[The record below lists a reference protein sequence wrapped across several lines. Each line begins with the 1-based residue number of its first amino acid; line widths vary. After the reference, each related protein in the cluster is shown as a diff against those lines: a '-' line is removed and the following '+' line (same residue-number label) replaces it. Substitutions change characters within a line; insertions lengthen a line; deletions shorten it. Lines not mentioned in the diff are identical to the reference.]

1 MKPEIHKKYLLSE
14 HSVPRLK
21 PCFKGLDNIHYNT
34 TKIDGP
40 QKPFRLAVSERE
52 AGKSTRWLQFYSY
65 NYMYESTILVLRR
78 QIADVTETYVNDVEN
93 IINKFSQVPVK
104 LDFKKGD
111 VKNGIIDVYAY
122 EYEQYKDE
130 NGDLKIKKY
139 NRRLFFRVVGM
150 SNPMSRIKSLM
161 LPNIKYIFFDEF
173 ICNTRLG
180 EKYLN
185 DEAFKFKEIYNTFQR
200 ECPSGLICYFF
211 GNPYSVYNPYFEWL
225 KIDTRKVKPGAYL
238 IGPNYTLECYQL
250 LPELK
255 QKILE
260 RNPLYQFDDSYRKYA
275 FDGIAVNDMNI
286 IIIDKPQ
293 SSILRYVFKVGGKYY
308 GFYKIAPDTKES
320 MEQHLT
326 FYCEELKWK
335 PEYKRQALCFDFNDL
350 GSNSSIMQT
359 IQKNNFYFLK
369 YSIANNMVGYQKVEC
384 EYNAELIYA
393 KI

>member
-1 MKPEIHKKYLLSE
+1 MKPEIHKKYLLNN
-14 HSVPRLK
+14 HDIPRLK
-21 PCFKGLDNIHYNT
+21 PYFQGLDNIHFTT

-52 AGKSTRWLQFYSY
+52 AGKSTRWLQLYSY
-65 NYMYESTILVLRR
+65 NYRWGFTTLVLRR
-78 QIADVTETYVNDVEN
+78 QIADVTETYVNDIEN
-93 IINKFSQVPVK
+93 IINKFSLVPVK

-111 VKNGIIDVYAY
+111 IKNGIIDVYVY
-122 EYEQYKDE
+122 EYEETTDE
-130 NGDLKIKKY
+130 NGEIKINKY
-139 NRRLFFRVVGM
+139 NRRLFFRALGM
-150 SNPMSRIKSLM
+150 SSPMSRIKSLM
-161 LPNIKYIFFDEF
+161 LPNIKYILFDEF
-173 ICNTRLG
+173 IANVRLG

-200 ECPSGLICYFF
+200 ECPTGLICYFF

-238 IGPNYTLECYQL
+238 VGPNYTLECYQL
-250 LPELK
+250 LPELR

-286 IIIDKPQ
+286 IIINKPQ
-293 SSILRYVFKVGGKYY
+293 LCRLRFVFKVEGKYY
-308 GFYKIAPDTKES
+308 GFYNIPLNSPEHKEK
-320 MEQHLT
+320 HLT

-335 PEYKRQALCFDFNDL
+335 PEYKRIALCFDFNDL
-350 GSNSSIMQT
+350 GNNSAILQNH
-359 IQKNNFYFLK
+359 QKELFYYLK
-369 YSIANNMVGYQKVEC
+369 YSIANNMVGYQKVDC
-384 EYNAELIYA
+384 EYNAEAIYA

>member
-111 VKNGIIDVYAY
+111 MKNGIIDVYAY

-180 EKYLN
+180 EKYLQ

-200 ECPSGLICYFF
+200 ECPTGLICYFF

-225 KIDTRKVKPGAYL
+225 KIDTRKIKPGAYL

-293 SSILRYVFKVGGKYY
+293 SSILRYVFKIGGKYY